1 MENEA
6 KKERP
11 QDRYN
16 KKNNL
21 AAKTYR
27 LNKDIAE
34 RFKEACD
41 IAGVSQASQLTKM
54 MQEFVERVE
63 NGNG

>member
-1 MENEA
+1 MEEQ

-27 LNKDIAE
+27 LNKDVAE
-34 RFKEACD
+34 SFKEACEK
-41 IAGVSQASQLTKM
+41 AGVSQSVQLTKM
-54 MQEFVERVE
+54 MQEFIDSVK
-63 NGNG
+63 